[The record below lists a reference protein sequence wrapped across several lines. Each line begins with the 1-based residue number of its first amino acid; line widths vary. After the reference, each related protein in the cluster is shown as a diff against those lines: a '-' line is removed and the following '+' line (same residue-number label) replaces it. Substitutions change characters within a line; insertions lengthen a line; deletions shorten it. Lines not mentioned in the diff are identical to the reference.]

1 MFENCTPLLL
11 RGKAADMGIVVES
24 IADTNESLI
33 ARTGPTASASDGARY
48 VGAARIMPKPLWASF
63 SSALLVH
70 CSHDSSPERDNI
82 RTEHCAE

>member
-48 VGAARIMPKPLWASF
+48 VGAARIMSKP
-63 SSALLVH
+63 H
-70 CSHDSSPERDNI
+70 
-82 RTEHCAE
+82 